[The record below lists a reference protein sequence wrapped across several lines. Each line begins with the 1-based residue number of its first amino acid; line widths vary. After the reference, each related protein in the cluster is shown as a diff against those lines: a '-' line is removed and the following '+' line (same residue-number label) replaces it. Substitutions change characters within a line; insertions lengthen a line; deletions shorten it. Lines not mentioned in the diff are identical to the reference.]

1 MDCKKVQQLFDDL
14 AHDRLAPDVEMQ
26 VRRHLTDCTDCRVI
40 EQRSARLQ
48 RLLALK
54 RYEQPSPEYFDN
66 FLSEFH
72 SRISAEARR
81 TSWWEHTLERI
92 DSLLSIGSLRMGR
105 YGFAGAM
112 GLAVVMS
119 VMWMDAR
126 DTGDLAGTIASTA
139 SSTPSYVFADA
150 MLPPPYSTP
159 VSIAAP
165 LSGLS
170 HVAPADYQP
179 AMAGSVNMDSTPAPA
194 DAESSAPRY
203 VLDRLSVTPASYDVA
218 SVHF

>member
-14 AHDRLAPDVEMQ
+14 SHERLTPDMAAQ
-26 VRRHLTDCTDCRVI
+26 VHRHLAECTDCRVV

-54 RYEQPSPEYFDN
+54 RYERPAPEYFDN

-72 SRISAEARR
+72 SRVSAEARR
-81 TSWWEHTLERI
+81 TGWWEQILERVDDLLAVGSVRI
-92 DSLLSIGSLRMGR
+92 WRYSL
-105 YGFAGAM
+105 AGAM

-119 VMWMDAR
+119 MTWMSVRPTSDF
-126 DTGDLAGTIASTA
+126 AGTTVHTA
-139 SSTPSYVFADA
+139 FATPSLVMTDT
-150 MLPPPYSTP
+150 MLPPPRSTP
-159 VSIAAP
+159 VTIAAP
-165 LSGLS
+165 LSVSS

-179 AMAGSVNMDSTPAPA
+179 AMVGSVVMDSTPAH
-194 DAESSAPRY
+194 AESSAPRY
-203 VLDRLSVTPASYDVA
+203 VLDRISVTPASYDVA